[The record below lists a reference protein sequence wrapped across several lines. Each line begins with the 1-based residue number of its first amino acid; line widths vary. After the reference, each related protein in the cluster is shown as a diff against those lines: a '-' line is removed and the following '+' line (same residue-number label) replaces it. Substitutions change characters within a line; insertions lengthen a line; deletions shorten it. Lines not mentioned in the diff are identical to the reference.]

1 MNAGGTT
8 IRPIVLLGPGAYSI
22 SEPCEVSKPSQGCHN
37 GGTTM
42 LDINLI
48 REQPDVVRKSLKD
61 RQMDASPVDSILE
74 LDEKRR
80 TLLTEVETLKAE
92 RNAVS
97 KEIGQMK
104 DAAARQSKIDAMRAV
119 GDKISAMDAELAE
132 VDAELQTLMS
142 GLPNIPDE
150 RTPYGVSEDENVVIK
165 TVGEPR
171 KFDFTPKA
179 HWDLGPE
186 LGIID
191 FERGTKIT
199 GSRFYVLSG
208 PGARLQRALI
218 AFMLDL
224 HIRQGYTEKYLPF
237 MVKTE
242 TVYGAGQLPKFAD
255 NLYKDHEEDLY
266 FVPTAEVPLTG
277 YHMDEILEEA
287 DLPRRYTGYTPCFRR
302 EKMSAGRDVRGIKRG
317 HQFDKVEM
325 YIYCK
330 PEESDDWLEKMREN
344 AEQTCADLGIPYR
357 VKQLCTGDIGFG
369 SAITYDIEAWAPGCD
384 EWLEVS
390 SVSNVTDFQA
400 RRANIRYRPAEGGKV
415 RYPHTLNGSGLG
427 LPRTLIAVMENYQQA
442 DGSIVVP
449 EALRPWMGGID
460 IIKP

>member
-1 MNAGGTT
+1 
-8 IRPIVLLGPGAYSI
+8 
-22 SEPCEVSKPSQGCHN
+22 
-37 GGTTM
+37 M

-48 REQPDVVRKSLKD
+48 RERPDVVRKSLKD
-61 RQMDASPVDSILE
+61 RQMDASPVDAILK

-80 TLLTEVETLKAE
+80 ALLAEVEKLKAD

-104 DAAARQSKIDAMRAV
+104 DASARQFKIDAMRTV
-119 GDKISAMDAELAE
+119 GEKISAMDTEVAE

-150 RTPYGVSEDENVVIK
+150 RTPYGKDENENVVIK
-165 TVGEPR
+165 TMGEPK
-171 KFDFTPKA
+171 KFDFQPLP
-179 HWDLGPE
+179 HWDLGPA

-287 DLPRRYTGYTPCFRR
+287 ELPHLYTGYTPCFRR

-330 PEESDDWLEKMREN
+330 PEESNDWVEKMREH
-344 AEQTCADLGIPYR
+344 AEQTCAELGIPYR
-357 VKQLCTGDIGFG
+357 VKQLCTGDLGFG
-369 SAITYDIEAWAPGCD
+369 STITYDIEAWAPGCD

-400 RRANIRYRPAEGGKV
+400 RRANIRYRPAGGGKV
-415 RYPHTLNGSGLG
+415 RFPHTLNGSGLG
-427 LPRTLIAVMENYQQA
+427 LPRTLISVLENYQQA

-449 EALRPWMGGID
+449 EVLRPWMGGVDVIR
-460 IIKP
+460 P